1 MILSIFVLG
10 LVVLTAGAE
19 LLVRGASKLALS
31 LGVSPLVVGLTI
43 VSMGTSA
50 PEMSVSV
57 QSAASGQAD
66 LALGNVVGSNIL
78 NVLFILGASAL
89 VQPLVVAWQL
99 IRQEVP
105 LMIGV
110 SVLLLLLALDGGIGR
125 GDGALL
131 VLLLAVYS
139 TFLIRQSRRAAK
151 AIGDEFAE
159 EFDLTSNWDRHWAVQ
174 VILIVAGL
182 AMLVQGSRW
191 MVQAAVG
198 FARSVGISELVVGLT
213 VVAAGTS
220 LPEIAT
226 SIMAA
231 FRGQRD
237 IAVGNVVGSN
247 TFNILGVAGLSALAS
262 PTGLPVSPSLLW
274 NDLPV
279 MILVAVACLPIFF
292 TGRTISRW
300 EGGVLLAFYVA
311 YTAHLVM
318 AAQGNEALV
327 NFRIAMGLFV
337 LPLTLLT
344 LAVLAIRQV
353 RGRRF

>member
-1 MILSIFVLG
+1 
-10 LVVLTAGAE
+10 
-19 LLVRGASKLALS
+19 
-31 LGVSPLVVGLTI
+31 
-43 VSMGTSA
+43 
-50 PEMSVSV
+50 
-57 QSAASGQAD
+57 
-66 LALGNVVGSNIL
+66 
-78 NVLFILGASAL
+78 
-89 VQPLVVAWQL
+89 
-99 IRQEVP
+99 
-105 LMIGV
+105 
-110 SVLLLLLALDGGIGR
+110 
-125 GDGALL
+125 
-131 VLLLAVYS
+131 
-139 TFLIRQSRRAAK
+139 
-151 AIGDEFAE
+151 
-159 EFDLTSNWDRHWAVQ
+159 
-174 VILIVAGL
+174 
-182 AMLVQGSRW
+182 
-191 MVQAAVG
+191 
-198 FARSVGISELVVGLT
+198 VGISELVVGLT